1 MDKII
6 ELGGKGLLIPAVLS
20 VLVLYAIR
28 GLFGWSGRRSQHRK
42 EFLELW
48 DNVRSQDD
56 FWLEVIVRHLV
67 GTYLPA
73 HIIRLALKQPNKT
86 QALFELS
93 ELWPL
98 VRYDPDTKK
107 AEWLHPRYRML
118 ATQSIRRW
126 VPIAVY
132 FMSAMTF
139 IFASRAAIVF
149 GSETFAGWVFGAC
162 AVIFG
167 FGAIVALQRQDT
179 INIVASVGDD
189 WIGRI
194 NRSVEASSDSS
205 KA

>member
-1 MDKII
+1 LDKII

-73 HIIRLALKQPNKT
+73 HIIRLALAQPNKT

-118 ATQSIRRW
+118 AKQTVRRW
-126 VPIAVY
+126 VPVAIY

-139 IFASRAAIVF
+139 IFALRAAIVF
-149 GSETFAGWVFGAC
+149 GSETFMGWVFGVC

-167 FGAIVALQRQDT
+167 FGAIVAVQRQDT

-194 NRSVEASSDSS
+194 NRSVEVSSDTPE
-205 KA
+205 A